1 MVSELPS
8 LSVLQNEY
16 KREVDLESIGL
27 TMKDIFKGLGN
38 GFNEWSTIM
47 A

>member
-1 MVSELPS
+1 MITELSS
-8 LSVLQNEY
+8 LSVLQNES

-38 GFNEWSTIM
+38 GFNERCTIM